1 MGHSLMVLSPL
12 GPKKLTSIIQICFQ
26 LYTNQKKKKKSH
38 CEQHGYSVNLFSA
51 TITGLISKSR
61 FLASLKYSNNEIDT
75 STYGLVSTEVPQAEN
90 RCDKVC
96 KIDSKVSKLNKLK
109 NLSLCTSVC
118 VIQRQQVTLPLKR
131 LIFLTLIL
139 QIQLIMRC

>member
-26 LYTNQKKKKKSH
+26 LYTNQKKKKSH

-75 STYGLVSTEVPQAEN
+75 STYGLVSTEVP
-90 RCDKVC
+90 
-96 KIDSKVSKLNKLK
+96 
-109 NLSLCTSVC
+109 
-118 VIQRQQVTLPLKR
+118 
-131 LIFLTLIL
+131 
-139 QIQLIMRC
+139 